1 MYKIGTVNTTS
12 DNWRLI
18 NVIRDNEMNFSTIEV
33 ELEYEKGKFIYFIHF
48 DYVLVNDL
56 DINQLIIEQLN
67 KLKNYY
73 NS

>member
-1 MYKIGTVNTTS
+1 MYKIGTVNTTT

-18 NVIRDNEMNFSTIEV
+18 NVIRDNELNFSTIEV
-33 ELEYEKGKFIYFIHF
+33 ELEYEKGKFIYSIHF
-48 DYVLVNDL
+48 DYVLGNDL
-56 DINQLIIEQLN
+56 DINQLIIEHLN